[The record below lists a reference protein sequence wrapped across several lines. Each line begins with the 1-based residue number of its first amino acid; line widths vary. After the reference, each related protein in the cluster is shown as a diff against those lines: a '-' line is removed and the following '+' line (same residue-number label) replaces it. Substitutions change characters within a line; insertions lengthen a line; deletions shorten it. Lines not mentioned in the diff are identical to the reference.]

1 MPWNWGFILQAGI
14 LGRGMLILYIL
25 EKLFWQPLVPD
36 ELEGWVGEQETNGEA
51 IKLAQVKAGAD
62 PKEARNSEDG
72 PALESSLGGR
82 MYRSY
87 TEQGLVSS

>member
-36 ELEGWVGEQETNGEA
+36 ELEG
-51 IKLAQVKAGAD
+51 
-62 PKEARNSEDG
+62 
-72 PALESSLGGR
+72 
-82 MYRSY
+82 
-87 TEQGLVSS
+87 